1 MTEDPSSQTLTS
13 RTLNGGALALT
24 SFALALGTLMQVL
37 DGTIANVA
45 LPTIAGN
52 LGASADDA
60 TWVITAFAAA
70 NGITVPLTGWLM
82 ARFGVVRTF
91 LVSVALFTVTSA
103 LCGLATSLPM
113 LVVFRLLQGAVSGP
127 MIPGSQALL
136 LAIFPLRQRGLA
148 LAIWSLTALIGPV
161 IGPILGGFICDNYT
175 WGLIF
180 LINVPIGVFCALVS
194 WWFKGRDAEATRRV
208 PLDGVGI
215 GLLAVW
221 VGALQVALDLG
232 KNADWFN
239 SLTIVIL
246 AVVAAFA
253 FVAWL
258 AWELTDAQPAVD
270 LTLFRNRNFAL
281 GTAAFSLGYALMFA
295 NTLLLPLWL
304 QQQLGYTATWAGLVS
319 VPSGVV
325 AMILTPL
332 LSRLGAR
339 LDARWLATLAFV
351 AFGASYLMRAGY
363 TTYGDLGS
371 FMTPLIV
378 QGVAMSVFFMAM
390 LTISLDG
397 VAPERMPSATGLS
410 NFARITGGS
419 FAASLIVYVWGRR
432 EALHQTRL
440 ADLQTPYAP
449 ALQAA
454 THGLAGAGLTPGQG
468 LGVIYQQLIGQAYL
482 LSSTELFWIC
492 GWLSFAMIGL
502 VWLGR
507 RPSPAAGPMVAD

>member
-1 MTEDPSSQTLTS
+1 MTESPPAQSL
-13 RTLNGGALALT
+13 RGAALGLT

-82 ARFGVVRTF
+82 ARFGIVRTF
-91 LVSVALFTVTSA
+91 LVSVGLFTVTSA

-136 LAIFPLRQRGLA
+136 LAIFPSGQRGLA
-148 LAIWSLTALIGPV
+148 LAIWSLTALVGPV
-161 IGPILGGFICDNYT
+161 IGPILGGYICDNAA

-180 LINVPIGVFCALVS
+180 LINVPIGVFCGLVS
-194 WWFKGRDAEATRRV
+194 WWFQGRTPEPTRRA
-208 PLDGVGI
+208 PLDGVGV
-215 GLLAVW
+215 GLLAIW

-232 KNADWFN
+232 KNADWFH
-239 SLTIVIL
+239 STTIVIL

-258 AWELTDAQPAVD
+258 IWELTDSRPAVD

-332 LSRLGAR
+332 LSRFGAK

-363 TTYGDLGS
+363 TTGADPWG
-371 FMTPLIV
+371 FMAPLLV

-397 VAPERMPSATGLS
+397 VPADRMPSATGLS

-419 FAASLIVYVWGRR
+419 FAASLIVYLWDSR

-440 ADLQTPYAP
+440 ADSRTPFAP
-449 ALQAA
+449 AFAAA
-454 THGLAGAGLTPGQG
+454 THGLADAGLTQGQG
-468 LGVIYQQLIGQAYL
+468 FGVIYRQLIGQAYL
-482 LSSTELFWIC
+482 LASTELFWAC
-492 GWLSFAMIGL
+492 GWASFAMIAL
-502 VWLGR
+502 VWLVR
-507 RPSPAAGPMVAD
+507 RPAPPTGPVAAD

>member
-1 MTEDPSSQTLTS
+1 MTENPSSQTLT
-13 RTLNGGALALT
+13 GGALSLT

-91 LVSVALFTVTSA
+91 LVSVALFTATSA

-136 LAIFPLRQRGLA
+136 LAIFPARQRGLA

-161 IGPILGGFICDNYT
+161 IGPILGGFVCDNYS
-175 WGLIF
+175 WGQIF
-180 LINVPIGVFCALVS
+180 LINLPIGVFCALVS
-194 WWFKGRDAEATRRV
+194 WWFKGRAAEATRRV

-215 GLLAVW
+215 GLLATW

-239 SLTIVIL
+239 STLIVVL

-332 LSRLGAR
+332 LSKLGAK

-390 LTISLDG
+390 LTISLGG

-410 NFARITGGS
+410 NFVRITGGS

-440 ADLQTPYAP
+440 ADLQTPFSP
-449 ALQAA
+449 ALESA

-492 GWLSFAMIGL
+492 GWLSLAMIAL

-507 RPSPAAGPMVAD
+507 RPAPAAGPMVAD

>member
-1 MTEDPSSQTLTS
+1 MTDNPPAKPLA
-13 RTLNGGALALT
+13 GGALGLT

-70 NGITVPLTGWLM
+70 NGVTVPLTGWLM
-82 ARFGVVRTF
+82 ARFGIVRTF
-91 LVSVALFTVTSA
+91 LISVALFTVTSA

-136 LAIFPLRQRGLA
+136 LAIFPPRQRGLA

-161 IGPILGGFICDNYT
+161 VGPILGGFICDNYA

-180 LINVPIGVFCALVS
+180 LINVPIGVFCGLMS
-194 WWFKGRDAEATRRV
+194 WWFKGRGPEVTRRV

-215 GLLAVW
+215 GLLAIW
-221 VGALQVALDLG
+221 VGALQVVLDLG

-239 SLTIVIL
+239 STSIVCLTIV
-246 AVVAAFA
+246 AGFA

-258 AWELTDAQPAVD
+258 IWELTDGQPAVD
-270 LTLFRNRNFAL
+270 LTLFRNRNFAF
-281 GTAAFSLGYALMFA
+281 GTAAFSLGYAMMFA

-319 VPSGVV
+319 APSGAV

-332 LSRLGAR
+332 LSRFGAK

-363 TTYGDLGS
+363 TTYADLWG
-371 FMTPLIV
+371 FMGPLFV

-397 VAPERMPSATGLS
+397 VSPERTPSATGLS
-410 NFARITGGS
+410 NFVRITGGS
-419 FAASLIVYVWGRR
+419 FAASLIVYLWGRR

-440 ADLQTPYAP
+440 ADPQTPYAP
-449 ALQAA
+449 GLNGAE
-454 THGLAGAGLTPGQG
+454 HGLAGAGLNQTQG
-468 LGVIYQQLIGQAYL
+468 LGVIYQQLVGQAYL

-492 GWLSFAMIGL
+492 GWLSFALIGL
-502 VWLGR
+502 IWLVR
-507 RPSPAAGPMVAD
+507 RPAPPTGPMVAD